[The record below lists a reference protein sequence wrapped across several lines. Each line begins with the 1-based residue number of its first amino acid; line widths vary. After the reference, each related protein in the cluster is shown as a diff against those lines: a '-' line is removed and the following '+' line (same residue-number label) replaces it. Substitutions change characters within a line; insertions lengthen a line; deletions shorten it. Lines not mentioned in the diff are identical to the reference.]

1 MRVSEVMHTPAVTCA
16 PTSTLCEVGQLMERR
31 QVGSVI
37 VIDRVGEVAGIVTDR
52 DIVLRGVAMGRSGDI
67 AVDAVM
73 TRNVATVDAGADIA
87 DAAATMMK
95 RRVRRLPVVDDDG
108 RVHGLIAL
116 DDLVRNLGHQTDDVS
131 DLLRS
136 QSSTSLPEV

>member
-1 MRVSEVMHTPAVTCA
+1 MRVSDVMHTPAVTCA
-16 PTSTLCEVGQLMERR
+16 PTSTLSEVGQLMGRR

-73 TRNVATVDAGADIA
+73 TRNVATVGAGADVA
-87 DAAATMMK
+87 AAAATMMK

-108 RVHGLIAL
+108 RVHGLVAL
-116 DDLVRNLGHQTDDVS
+116 DDLVRNLGHQADDMS

-136 QSSTSLPEV
+136 QSSSLSPEA